1 LEAGSGI
8 MISPRLC
15 ALEEVEEQEL
25 GDQTLATL
33 LGAQLL
39 VYHQDLHEVA
49 AFLKELL

>member
-1 LEAGSGI
+1 LGS

-25 GDQTLATL
+25 ADPTLANL
-33 LGAQLL
+33 SGAQLL
-39 VYHQDLHEVA
+39 VYQQDLHEVA